1 MPKQKY
7 NQRSGCLT
15 ALFPWLDRSTNGN
28 VVIID
33 DTVDLPNDE
42 EPLPYKVRDDFLSH
56 AEFSFYK
63 VLIHTLGDQ
72 YVVLSKVRLADI
84 FFVAKPNENLRFF
97 NFISSKHIDFLV
109 CDSEM
114 MKPVIGIELDDSSHN
129 RSDRQE
135 RDEFVD
141 QVFMVAGLPIIHF
154 PAKYAYNTTEIVDA
168 VKTSLREKTVKE
180 PEPLSQSLPPVSKID
195 DTPICP
201 RCGIPMVL
209 RVVDQGKYAGRHY
222 YGCKNYPNC
231 KEMKKA
237 D

>member
-1 MPKQKY
+1 MPKNKIF
-7 NQRSGCLT
+7 QRSGCLT
-15 ALFPWLDRSTNGN
+15 ALFPWLDRLTNDK

-33 DTVDLPNDE
+33 DTVDLPNNE
-42 EPLPYKVRDDFLSH
+42 EPLPYRLRDDFLSH

-63 VLIHTLGDQ
+63 VLLGTLGGQ
-72 YVVLSKVRLADI
+72 YVILSKVRLADI
-84 FFVAKPNENLRFF
+84 FFVAQPNENLRFF

-109 CDSEM
+109 CDSEL
-114 MKPVIGIELDDSSHN
+114 MKPVFGIELDDSSHN
-129 RSDRQE
+129 RSDRRE

-141 QVFMVAGLPIIHF
+141 QVFNVAGLPIIHF
-154 PAKYAYNTTEIVDA
+154 SAKYAYNKSEIVDSI
-168 VKTSLREKTVKE
+168 KITLREKTDKG
-180 PEPLSQSLPPVSKID
+180 PEPLSQSLPPVPKMD
-195 DTPICP
+195 NAPICP